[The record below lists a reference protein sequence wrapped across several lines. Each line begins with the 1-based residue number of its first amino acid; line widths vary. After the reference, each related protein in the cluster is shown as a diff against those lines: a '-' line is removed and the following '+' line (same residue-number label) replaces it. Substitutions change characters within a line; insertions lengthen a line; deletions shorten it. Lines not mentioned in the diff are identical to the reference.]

1 MGAIRDLAH
10 IGHSWPRA
18 WLFGCAECDSAAGT
32 SGACADRLDNQIRS
46 AFECFGSDADGHGRF
61 LLAQQHDPIAS
72 FNIGSLTS
80 LNPSFTDHFIPTEP
94 CIGGGTCQLSFA
106 FGGSTGSFPTYAF
119 QNGNV
124 PDTDLVTPFALP
136 VGTFIPGDPCIAGTV
151 CHASGSIV
159 AFNAPVTVG
168 TWDTTIAV
176 ATPLP
181 ATFPLFVT
189 GLGAIGLLGWC
200 RKRKTTAA
208 TAKA

>member
-1 MGAIRDLAH
+1 VIQQPAQAVPVQIDWT
-10 IGHSWPRA
+10 IKFDPPSSV
-18 WLFGCAECDSAAGT
+18 SALTLTGMV
-32 SGACADRLDNQIRS
+32 DFYLP
-46 AFECFGSDADGHGRF
+46 GSTT
-61 LLAQQHDPIAS
+61 PIAS
-72 FNIGSLTS
+72 FNVGSLTS

-119 QNGNV
+119 QNDNV
-124 PDTDLVTPFALP
+124 PDTDPVTPFALP
-136 VGTFIPGDPCIAGTV
+136 VGTFIPGDPCITGTV

-159 AFNAPVTVG
+159 AFDAPVMVG
-168 TWDTTIAV
+168 TWDVTIGV

-181 ATFPLFVT
+181 ATFPLLVA
-189 GLGAIGLLGWC
+189 GLGAIGLLGWR